1 VAPSLTCAQHADRIA
16 SARCPGCTRPI
27 CSECTIKIEGIN
39 VCTAC
44 LKARASTEK
53 SRARA
58 GAAGEGIRSA
68 AGAAVG
74 FLALTAVFYLYG
86 LLLNST
92 V

>member
-1 VAPSLTCAQHADRIA
+1 MAPSLTCAQHPDRIA
-16 SARCPGCTRPI
+16 SARCPTCFRPT

-44 LKARASTEK
+44 LKARASKEK
-53 SRARA
+53 GSGGPSTGGGFGSAV
-58 GAAGEGIRSA
+58 GI
-68 AGAAVG
+68 AVG

-86 LLLNST
+86 LLLDST